1 MQNKI
6 SRHLLLILLV
16 GAIVIG
22 VGFRLNGLGHKLYW
36 HDEVYTSLRSAGYSG
51 LEMGTQM
58 FSDREWQPEELL
70 KFQRL
75 KPGSNFGDTI
85 TSLAKEDPQHPP
97 LYYLISRFWMQTFG
111 SDIATMRLLAVLI
124 SLVSLPLIYG
134 LAFELFSSRLIA
146 LISVALLALSP
157 FDVLFAQIAR
167 QYSLLTVATI
177 ASSFCILR
185 AMRLRNASSWG
196 VYAVVNA
203 LGLYTHPFF
212 SFTAIAHGVYLLLLQ
227 FGLPHRLRVK
237 TQAKS
242 IDHNLQVELLKP
254 QNFFF
259 KYVLAN
265 IGSLLLYIPW
275 ILVLAGNYQRALS
288 STNWAT
294 GATDWLVNSKL
305 WMLSFTALFL
315 DLDVGFDSVWTYVI
329 RLPILLVIL
338 AGIWALCRQTQH
350 QTWLFVWTAILV
362 PFLMLVL
369 PDLLLGGRRSS
380 VSRYLISCFPGIQ
393 LAVAYLLGSNLMRS
407 PVARIP
413 QIFWRSL
420 LVGLFTCSIASCS
433 VSAIADT
440 WWSNIPSYFNA
451 ETARLVNQRTKPL
464 LIVDE
469 GDDGTMLGDLIS
481 LSYLL
486 EDKVRLE
493 LLSKS
498 GLPKLTEPN
507 SKNYSDL
514 LLFRPSGRLRAY
526 FQSQGKSLEVVSG
539 AGGLWKVP

>member
-1 MQNKI
+1 MYKNI

-16 GAIVIG
+16 GAIAIG

-36 HDEVYTSLRSAGYSG
+36 HDEVYTSLRSAGYNG

-58 FSDREWQPEELL
+58 FSNREWQPRELL

-75 KPGSNFGDTI
+75 KPDSNFGDTI
-85 TSLAKEDPQHPP
+85 ASLAKEDPQHPP

-124 SLVSLPLIYG
+124 SLISLPLIYG

-196 VYAVVNA
+196 VYAIVNA
-203 LGLYTHPFF
+203 IGLYTHPFF
-212 SFTAIAHGVYLLLLQ
+212 SFSAIAHGVYLLLLQ
-227 FGLPHRLRVK
+227 FGLPHQLRVK
-237 TQAKS
+237 TQANS
-242 IDHNLQVELLKP
+242 IDKDFQVELLKP
-254 QNFFF
+254 QNFFL

-265 IGSLLLYIPW
+265 IVSLLLYLPW

-288 STNWAT
+288 STNWAA
-294 GATDWLVNSKL
+294 GGTDWFFNIRL

-338 AGIWALCRQTQH
+338 AGIWAVCRQTQR

-362 PFLMLVL
+362 PFLMLIL
-369 PDLLLGGRRSS
+369 PDLILGGRRSS
-380 VSRYLISCFPGIQ
+380 VSRYLISSFPGIQ

-407 PVARIP
+407 PITRIP

-433 VSAIADT
+433 VSAISDT

-486 EDKVRLE
+486 QDKVTLE

-498 GLPKLTEPN
+498 GLPKLTEAN

-514 LLFRPSGRLRAY
+514 LLFRPSGRLRTY
-526 FQSQGKSLEVVSG
+526 FQSQGKSLEVISG